1 MSVYVSAHVCVCECP
16 GRVSDVAQ
24 ELVAVTQQCLQAAI
38 DVCGP
43 GVPFRAIGEAIS
55 CVADAAGE
63 MSGSKGLPLLLV
75 PLNSNTQHSSM

>member
-1 MSVYVSAHVCVCECP
+1 MCVYT

-55 CVADAAGE
+55 SVADAAGE
-63 MSGSKGLPLLLV
+63 VPGSKDKDAHEPLGAFCLC
-75 PLNSNTQHSSM
+75 SCYTAA